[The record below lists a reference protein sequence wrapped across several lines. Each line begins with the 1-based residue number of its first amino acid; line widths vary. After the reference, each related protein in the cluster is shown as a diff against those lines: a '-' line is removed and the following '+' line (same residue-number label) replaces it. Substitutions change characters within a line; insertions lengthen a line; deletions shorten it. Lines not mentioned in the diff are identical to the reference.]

1 MLQARHGL
9 VLPHGQAVDHPEHDG
24 LQGAAEEQH
33 EAALC
38 PNPTEPTVKSA
49 YINDERHDEHDQRQ
63 LQLRVSDVAQQ
74 HLLQLEQR
82 NYS

>member
-1 MLQARHGL
+1 M
-9 VLPHGQAVDHPEHDG
+9 VLYFLMVRLSTTQNMTACRGQQRNSMKPLSVRTDPTR
-24 LQGAAEEQH
+24 
-33 EAALC
+33 
-38 PNPTEPTVKSA
+38 TEPTVKSA